1 MLPALLKARC
11 SGPALCE
18 DRRILKE
25 LTAEVL
31 P

>member
-1 MLPALLKARC
+1 MRPALLKARS

-25 LTAEVL
+25 LADEVL